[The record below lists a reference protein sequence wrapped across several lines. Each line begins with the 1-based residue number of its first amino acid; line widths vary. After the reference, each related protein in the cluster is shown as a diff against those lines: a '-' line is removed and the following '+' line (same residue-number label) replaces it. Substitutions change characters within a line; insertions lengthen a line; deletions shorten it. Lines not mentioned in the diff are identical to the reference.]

1 MTSQTYAHSINTTS
15 AQSAKTFQFNLK
27 NNAHWLLRIALASV
41 FIFHSVGKLMMIEQT
56 ANMLGMSFS
65 VTLAVAL
72 AEALA
77 EALGGLALIVGPF
90 THKLVTRLG
99 AIAIIPVMLGAI
111 VMVHWGRWSF
121 TTTEGFPM
129 GGMEFQAV
137 LILIAG
143 YLFIQGNDK

>member
-1 MTSQTYAHSINTTS
+1 MTSQTYDNSINTTNN
-15 AQSAKTFQFNLK
+15 QSIESVRFNLK

-41 FIFHSVGKLMMIEQT
+41 FIFHGVGKLMMLEQT

-72 AEALA
+72 AET
-77 EALGGLALIVGPF
+77 LGGLALIVGPF
-90 THKLVTRLG
+90 TNKLITRLG

-121 TTTEGFPM
+121 TPAEGFPM
-129 GGMEFQAV
+129 GGMEFQVVLV
-137 LILIAG
+137 LIAA
-143 YLFIQGNDK
+143 YLFIRGND